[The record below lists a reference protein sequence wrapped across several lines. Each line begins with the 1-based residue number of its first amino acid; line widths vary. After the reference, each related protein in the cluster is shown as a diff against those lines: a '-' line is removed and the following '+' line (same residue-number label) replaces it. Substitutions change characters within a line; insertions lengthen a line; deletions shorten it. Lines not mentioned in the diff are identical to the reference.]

1 MLINVQE
8 EYKEAIMQYRL
19 EHLDEAVIC
28 GSGDLQNYEHYED
41 WKKWIDC
48 HEQKQTLPKGRVWA
62 RQYLFVEEHQLLGM
76 VNIRLE
82 LNDYLFQ
89 YGGHI
94 GYSIARNQ
102 RGKGYG
108 KKMLKEALAIC
119 RQFAMHDV
127 LLVAKKDN
135 LASIHTILSNGGVFE
150 NEVKDGKE
158 ILKRYFIH
166 I

>member
-48 HEQKQTLPKGRVWA
+48 HEQKQTLPEGRVCA
-62 RQYLFVEEHQLLGM
+62 RQYLFVEDHQLLGM

-82 LNDYLFQ
+82 LNDYLFNMVD
-89 YGGHI
+89 I
-94 GYSIARNQ
+94 SVIVS
-102 RGKGYG
+102 
-108 KKMLKEALAIC
+108 LEIKEEK
-119 RQFAMHDV
+119 AM
-127 LLVAKKDN
+127 AK
-135 LASIHTILSNGGVFE
+135 
-150 NEVKDGKE
+150 
-158 ILKRYFIH
+158 RC
-166 I
+166 